1 MTEAANKQKLRSI
14 AVVGLAAAMICV
26 ISPISIPIGDVP
38 LSLATFVILITAGLL
53 GPYKGTAAVSV
64 YLLIGSMGLPVFS
77 GFSGGLGRLIGPTG
91 GYLIG
96 YLPLAFITGL
106 GKGKFFPMI
115 LGTAVLYA
123 AGTVWYTIFA
133 DVSFIAAAAVCVV
146 PFLPLDSVK
155 IAAAAIAVNRM
166 KKYKTKSES

>member
-1 MTEAANKQKLRSI
+1 MTETANKQKLRSI
-14 AVVGLAAAMICV
+14 AMVGLAAAMICV

-53 GPYKGTAAVSV
+53 GPYKGTAAVAV

-91 GYLIG
+91 GYLVG
-96 YLPLAFITGL
+96 YLPLAFTVGL
-106 GKGKFFPMI
+106 GKGKALPMI
-115 LGTAVLYA
+115 AGTALLYIM
-123 AGTVWYTIFA
+123 GTLWYTVFA
-133 DVSFIAAAAVCVV
+133 DVSFFAAAAVCVV

-155 IAAAAIAVNRM
+155 IAAAAIAVNRI
-166 KKYKTKSES
+166 KKHGKK